1 LAYCVIFVCCDWSV
15 GIFDSVFIKFFIYSY
30 QEQGQVTPGEQV
42 TLEKAQ
48 RTKKMLKITR
58 PAKAKVKSIQKSHHA
73 SYRVEFPAK
82 ATRITFKVAA
92 FQYL

>member
-1 LAYCVIFVCCDWSV
+1 M
-15 GIFDSVFIKFFIYSY
+15 
-30 QEQGQVTPGEQV
+30 TPGEQV